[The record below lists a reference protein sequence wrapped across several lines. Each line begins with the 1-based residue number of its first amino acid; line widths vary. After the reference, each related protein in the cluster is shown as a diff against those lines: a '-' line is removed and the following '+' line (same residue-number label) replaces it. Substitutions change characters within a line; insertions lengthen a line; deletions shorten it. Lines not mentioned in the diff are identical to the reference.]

1 MASDLNWLYRGTTEI
16 FPNQP
21 ESDNPDENIEQRL
34 LRSES
39 PLQVKL
45 GIDPTRTDI
54 HLGHSIPVRKLRA
67 FQDVFSSTK
76 MTGMGLLSNTVCEI
90 EPIKTLS
97 KG

>member
-1 MASDLNWLYRGTTEI
+1 MREL
-16 FPNQP
+16 
-21 ESDNPDENIEQRL
+21 RL
-34 LRSES
+34 LHSKS
-39 PLQVKL
+39 PLRIKL
-45 GIDPTRTDI
+45 GIDPTGTNI

>member
-1 MASDLNWLYRGTTEI
+1 VWINCLLSPTEEAKPSSGLAFNSI
-16 FPNQP
+16 CLT
-21 ESDNPDENIEQRL
+21 RT
-34 LRSES
+34 
-39 PLQVKL
+39 QVKL
-45 GIDPTRTDI
+45 GIDPTGTDI